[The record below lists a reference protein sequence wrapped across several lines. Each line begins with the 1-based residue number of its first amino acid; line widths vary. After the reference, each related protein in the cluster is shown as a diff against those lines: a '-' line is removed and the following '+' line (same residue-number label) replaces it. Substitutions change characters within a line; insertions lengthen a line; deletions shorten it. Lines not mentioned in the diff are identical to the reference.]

1 MPNKQIKSRESQECH
16 TKTRPILDLTRTVV
30 HHLEQHKTRPWDV
43 IPSLRN
49 HIPEYGI
56 ALPYDQYDE
65 IAENVWM
72 HISAYLSPTA
82 RIEGPAIIGGGAEI
96 RHFSYIKNAVIGAF
110 ATVGE
115 FSSVKNSILFD
126 RSALCG
132 HNEVLSSV
140 VGYECMIGAGA
151 ILADTHPDKSCIT
164 FEMPE
169 GIYLTGKAHLGS
181 VICDGTRIGAGC
193 VIAPGTVIDYGSA
206 VFRPDSVSG
215 YLSPYS
221 NFGKTES
228 TGQ

>member
-1 MPNKQIKSRESQECH
+1 MPNKQVKSREDPECH
-16 TKTRPILDLTRTVV
+16 TKTRPILDLTRTAVR
-30 HHLEQHKTRPWDV
+30 HLEQFKTRPWDA

-115 FSSVKNSILFD
+115 FSTVKNSIFS
-126 RSALCG
+126 R
-132 HNEVLSSV
+132 
-140 VGYECMIGAGA
+140 
-151 ILADTHPDKSCIT
+151 
-164 FEMPE
+164 
-169 GIYLTGKAHLGS
+169 
-181 VICDGTRIGAGC
+181 
-193 VIAPGTVIDYGSA
+193 
-206 VFRPDSVSG
+206 
-215 YLSPYS
+215 
-221 NFGKTES
+221 
-228 TGQ
+228 